1 MSETKRELFSEEAIE
16 RVLSPERLDGYLQ
29 VVRPSA
35 WIAVV
40 ALALFVA
47 GALIW
52 GLTGSISQ
60 TLSATG
66 LVHKDGSIVGY
77 IPVEQ
82 MPSTSLVGREAR
94 VTTAGGTVLEGT
106 VAEVSA
112 HPLSQEEVAGEQT
125 DAWMAYLLAT
135 SPFEYRV
142 TIDATSGGNGVT
154 SGGEAG
160 TVATEA
166 DTIAEVAIVTREDKL
181 ISFLFN

>member
-1 MSETKRELFSEEAIE
+1 MAETKRELFSEEAIE
-16 RVLSPERLDGYLQ
+16 RVLSPERLDGYLR

-35 WIAVV
+35 WIAVA
-40 ALALFVA
+40 ALVVFVV

-52 GLTGSISQ
+52 GLTGSFSQ

-66 LVHKDGSIVGY
+66 LVHKDGSIVSY

-82 MPSTSLVGREAR
+82 MPSDALVGRTAR
-94 VTTAGGTVLEGT
+94 VTTAGGTILEGT
-106 VAEVSA
+106 VTEVSA

-142 TIDATSGGNGVT
+142 TIDGASGGA
-154 SGGEAG
+154 AG
-160 TVATEA
+160 IAAAEA
-166 DTIAEVAIVTREDKL
+166 DTIAEVTIVTREERL